1 MGSPRPI
8 STRPTDNFGSEMPDP
23 HRKSHRDDDRHTRRE
38 ARRAELLDAAIEAIR
53 AIGPGVTMEQLA
65 ASGGVTKPIL
75 YRHFGDRDGLIT
87 AVADVFAQEVLNEV
101 QTSLVTDADPRQL
114 LVSTV
119 NAYLSFIEREPS
131 LYRFLMQR
139 GAAQPINGLIDQIS
153 RQVASVIGER
163 LRGFGLDSGP
173 AEPWA
178 YGIVGMVHQAGDWWL
193 DHQTMPRARL
203 VEYLAS
209 LLWDGLSG
217 QTASTI
223 GLSPQEVSP

>member
-1 MGSPRPI
+1 
-8 STRPTDNFGSEMPDP
+8 MPDP
-23 HRKSHRDDDRHTRRE
+23 HRKVRKDDDRHARRE
-38 ARRAELLDAAIEAIR
+38 ARRAELLDAAIAAIR
-53 AIGPGVTMEQLA
+53 TVGPGVTMEQLA

-75 YRHFGDRDGLIT
+75 YRHFVDRDGLIT

-101 QTSLVTDADPRQL
+101 QTSLIADADPQQL

-119 NAYLSFIEREPS
+119 NAYLSFIEREPN

-139 GAAQPINGLIDQIS
+139 TAVPINGLIEQIS
-153 RQVASVIGER
+153 RQVASVIGEQ
-163 LRGFGLDSGP
+163 LRAFGLDSGP

-193 DHQTMPRARL
+193 DHQTMPRTRL

-209 LLWDGLSG
+209 LLWDGLVG
-217 QTASTI
+217 QAASTI
-223 GLSPQEVSP
+223 GQSPQEVPS